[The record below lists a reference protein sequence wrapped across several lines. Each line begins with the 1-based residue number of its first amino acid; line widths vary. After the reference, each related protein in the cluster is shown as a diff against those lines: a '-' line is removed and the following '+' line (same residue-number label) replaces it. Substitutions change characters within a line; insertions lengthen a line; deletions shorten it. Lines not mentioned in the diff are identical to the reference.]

1 MRFFSQTRLQ
11 NARKQTAFALNE
23 MFQPRIRNLLADTFR
38 LASAVQRLLNI
49 MDQPEQA
56 AG

>member
-23 MFQPRIRNLLADTFR
+23 MSQPRIRNLLADTFR

-49 MDQPEQA
+49 LDQPEQA